1 MSKKHLFMSCIFY
14 GSPSMYV
21 SESGSAWT
29 MRCVSQPLLVQDK
42 RKNFPS
48 LRRWAENGAAY
59 ARANF

>member
-1 MSKKHLFMSCIFY
+1 MLLSSMLS
-14 GSPSMYV
+14 SMYV

-29 MRCVSQPLLVQDK
+29 LRCVSQPLLVQDK